1 MTNSI
6 DGPGTRLA
14 AVDIRAKAAS
24 FSGAII
30 AGSLPAVFGL
40 DKRASLAIAE
50 ATDYMRRP

>member
-6 DGPGTRLA
+6 EGPGTRLA
-14 AVDIRAKAAS
+14 AADITAKAAS

-30 AGSLPAVFGL
+30 ARFLPAASGL